1 MFREPLLGGW
11 YAAAMT
17 ESTQTPFIP
26 RDMGGHK
33 VPEGSAA
40 FDYPTPLEPISETP
54 EPQRLSAADQ
64 ARTIVAG
71 ENVCVLASLTSDGDP
86 WASVVQYAVLE
97 DGSPVF
103 SLSKLALHGRNLAA
117 DPRASIALAGP
128 VPEGH
133 DPGDSGRVTLAGRV
147 IEPEGEE
154 LEAAKRAYFAAIPW
168 SETYTGFG
176 DFTLYVLRVEKV
188 RWVGGFGRMNSSTPE
203 QYAAAEI
210 DPTSK
215 HADYAVKHM
224 NEDHADALLA
234 MAQAFSG
241 HDDATEATALRADRY
256 GLDLALVTPRGK
268 TPARVNFLER
278 VETED
283 GLRKATVDL
292 TRAAR
297 EALGIPAPQGH

>member
-1 MFREPLLGGW
+1 MAE
-11 YAAAMT
+11 T
-17 ESTQTPFIP
+17 TQTPFIP

-33 VPEGSAA
+33 VPDNSAA
-40 FDYPTPLEPISETP
+40 LDYPTPLKPLTDVAEF
-54 EPQRLSAADQ
+54 QRLSAADN

-71 ENVCVLASLTSDGDP
+71 ENVCTLASLTVDGDP
-86 WASVVQYAVLE
+86 WASVVQYAALE
-97 DGSPVF
+97 DGSPVM

-147 IEPEGEE
+147 VEPEGDE
-154 LEAAKRAYFAAIPW
+154 LEAAKRAYFDAIPW
-168 SETYTGFG
+168 SETYTDFG

-203 QYAAAEI
+203 QYAAGEV
-210 DPTSK
+210 DPTAA

-234 MAQAFSG
+234 MAQAYSG
-241 HDDATEATALRADRY
+241 HTDATEATALRLDRY
-256 GLDLALVTPRGK
+256 GMDLALVTPRGK
-268 TPARVNFLER
+268 TPGRVSFLER
-278 VETED
+278 IESAD
-283 GLRKATVDL
+283 GLRSATVDL
-292 TRAAR
+292 TKAAR
-297 EALGIPAPQGH
+297 EQLGQ